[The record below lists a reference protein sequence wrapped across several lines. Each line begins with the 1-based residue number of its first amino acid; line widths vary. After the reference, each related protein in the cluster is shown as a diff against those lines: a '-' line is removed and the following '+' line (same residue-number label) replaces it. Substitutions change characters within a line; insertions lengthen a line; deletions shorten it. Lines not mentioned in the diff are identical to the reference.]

1 MYPEDCP
8 ARRLETKN
16 METIPHGTP
25 ILQVR
30 RSQTHADEYEPL
42 VISADAYIVTPTP
55 TSREDLI
62 SFLSTQVFDYP
73 SCEEFLSE
81 LDRKGLTTAQVKV
94 TTEK

>member
-30 RSQTHADEYEPL
+30 SQTHADEYVAL
-42 VISADAYIVTPTP
+42 VISADAFIVTPT
-55 TSREDLI
+55 TMSREDLI
-62 SFLSTQVFDYP
+62 SFLSTQVFNYP

-81 LDRKGLTTAQVKV
+81 LDRKGATTAQVKV